1 MTCVCG
7 HPEED
12 HSRTGECKVD
22 GCICG
27 CYEEEDEELEEL
39 GYWVEDRLELD
50 NKEGEESEDEG
61 EEDDLDE
68 DPW

>member
-22 GCICG
+22 GCTCG
-27 CYEEEDEELEEL
+27 CYEEEDEEELEEL
-39 GYWVEDRLELD
+39 EGAVELWGLED
-50 NKEGEESEDEG
+50 EYEG